1 MRQIIRLTE
10 SDLHNIIKN
19 SVNKILREHEGWNE
33 EDWNP
38 CYPKDEKDDDG
49 YDTIFDKWKRQRE
62 DEWMRGGQD

>member
-38 CYPKDEKDDDG
+38 CYPKDEDERPS
-49 YDTIFDKWKRQRE
+49 TLDKWKRQRE
-62 DEWMRGGQD
+62 DKLMLDQD

>member
-38 CYPKDEKDDDG
+38 CYPKDEDE
-49 YDTIFDKWKRQRE
+49 TTLDKWKRQRE
-62 DEWMRGGQD
+62 DELMLDQD